1 MSIIK
6 SIKPSLPKENTLE
19 GLIEG
24 LDSRGLLVLQ
34 ILIGQQAMKVLTEE
48 KIKEVKP
55 KVLTPNASDTGK
67 ISLPTEE

>member
-6 SIKPSLPKENTLE
+6 SIKPALPKENTLE

-48 KIKEVKP
+48 KIKESKP
-55 KVLTPNASDTGK
+55 KGVLTP
-67 ISLPTEE
+67 TEVT